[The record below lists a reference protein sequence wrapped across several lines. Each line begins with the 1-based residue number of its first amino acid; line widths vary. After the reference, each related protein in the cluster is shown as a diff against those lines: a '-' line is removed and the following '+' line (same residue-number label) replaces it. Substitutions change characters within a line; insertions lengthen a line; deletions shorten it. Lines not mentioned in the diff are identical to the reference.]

1 MDDLDFF
8 EDDDQDEIEDL
19 DFPVDPYDDML
30 IEEPELMT
38 DDTDDG
44 CVLDQE
50 FIDNHLNVVPSEVL
64 HNFPFVE
71 DDVDAITDYEL
82 FSKGFGYLDEN
93 KVNKDELS
101 DVAYTG
107 DYNDLS
113 NKPDIP
119 DISEYVKKDTTELEN
134 YPLTSSLSSVAFS
147 GDYDDLSDKPTIPT
161 KTSDI
166 TNDSGYITKDVSNL
180 TYYTKTADLP
190 SVPTKTSDLTNDSGF
205 ITKSVNDLTN
215 YTLTSNLSTVATSGN
230 YNDLSNKPTIPT
242 VPTNVSAFTNDAGYI
257 TKNVNDL
264 TYYTKTADLPSV
276 PTKTS
281 DLTND
286 SGFITNSV
294 NDLTNYPLTSSLSSV
309 AFSGDYDDLSDKP
322 TIPSVGN
329 AKLWYGKSTT
339 GASTQTKVV
348 TCDGFILET
357 GATIIVTF
365 TTAQTYNGQPRLNV
379 NSTGAI
385 PIEYKSGTYG
395 IRYMWNAGSTIQF
408 IYDGNYWVCEGRDLA
423 NTTYYGVTK
432 LNNTVTSTSTTLA
445 ATANSVKVTYDYA
458 ATKQDA
464 ITSTNK
470 LDYSL
475 IDNTPTIPTS
485 TSDLTNDSG
494 FITNSVNDLT
504 NYTDTSTLTSLLA
517 NKENVI
523 ISGSTSTGDYIKL
536 DDGTMIEYGIIPKT
550 NFSTSTALSTSIQG
564 LNIYRSNT
572 PSITLPQSFLNS
584 NYSLMIYP
592 RNSTGGC
599 RFISS
604 RIHDKGVSIFIPQL
618 IGLEDF
624 TTSGVGYTNL
634 TDVEW
639 IAIGKWK

>member
-19 DFPVDPYDDML
+19 DFPIDPYDDML

-119 DISEYVKKDTTELEN
+119 DMSEYVKKDTTELEN

-147 GDYDDLSDKPTIPT
+147 GDYEDLSDKPTIPT
-161 KTSDI
+161 KTSD
-166 TNDSGYITKDVSNL
+166 
-180 TYYTKTADLP
+180 
-190 SVPTKTSDLTNDSGF
+190 LTNDSGF
-205 ITKSVNDLTN
+205 INNSVNNLTN
-215 YTLTSNLSTVATSGN
+215 YPLTSSLSSVAFSGD
-230 YNDLSNKPTIPT
+230 YDDLSDKPTIPT

-257 TKNVNDL
+257 TKSVNDL
-264 TYYTKTADLPSV
+264 TYYTKTTDLPSV

-322 TIPSVGN
+322 TIPTVGN

-379 NSTGAI
+379 NGTGAI
-385 PIEYKSGTYG
+385 AIEYKSGTYG

-408 IYDGNYWVCEGRDLA
+408 IYDGTYWVCEGRDLA

-445 ATANSVKVTYDYA
+445 ATANAVKVTYDYA

-475 IDNTPTIPTS
+475 IDNTPTIPDS

-504 NYTDTSTLTSLLA
+504 NYTTTSALTTLLA
-517 NKENVI
+517 GKENVI
-523 ISGSTSTGDYIKL
+523 DSGNDSNGSYLKFDNGIMIQFGKVSVTTGTTAYTTGGITRYRSSELSHSFPVAFTNQVSPTIFTQVEGGVGAIYFVYTGITTTGTTITLESTSA
-536 DDGTMIEYGIIPKT
+536 
-550 NFSTSTALSTSIQG
+550 NFSR
-564 LNIYRSNT
+564 NI
-572 PSITLPQSFLNS
+572 FW
-584 NYSLMIYP
+584 M
-592 RNSTGGC
+592 
-599 RFISS
+599 
-604 RIHDKGVSIFIPQL
+604 
-618 IGLEDF
+618 
-624 TTSGVGYTNL
+624 
-634 TDVEW
+634 
-639 IAIGKWK
+639 AIGRWK